1 MAITLKRETEL
12 RLLGSIKRY
21 LSEQLGEE
29 AGDLKAK
36 LFLDYCLREIGPTI
50 YNQAIADVQALMQNK
65 VLDLDGE
72 CALPEFAY
80 WKSKAR
86 SD

>member
-1 MAITLKRETEL
+1 MAILLKRETEQ

-29 AGDLKAK
+29 AGDLKAR
-36 LFLDYCLREIGPTI
+36 LFLDFCLREIGPSV
-50 YNQAIADVQALMQNK
+50 YNQAIADVQAVMQNK
-65 VLDLDGE
+65 VIDLDGE

-80 WKSKAR
+80 WKSKSRA
-86 SD
+86 D